1 MVSIYLF
8 PFHIH
13 IRSADILLHHKLRF
27 FYVVLS
33 KLSISCLMVA
43 VKMATAALK
52 SCQVKLSYTTYQS

>member
-27 FYVVLS
+27 LYVVLS
-33 KLSISCLMVA
+33 KLSISCLMIA